1 MQTTT
6 KDKTIK
12 IYWTLDTLYRFIIYT
27 SQQQNSI
34 HKLVR
39 DSFMFEL
46 CPNYEMQKVY
56 HPQLNIFDIWML
68 PNTISVQLAISA
80 SEINVQVNKIIS
92 LYYSKHS
99 IISTSKNWLIWRKFN
114 TETEYKNFNILLKTH
129 FFYLADLRQWCKED

>member
-27 SQQQNSI
+27 SHQQNSI

-68 PNTISVQLAISA
+68 PNTVNVQLAISA

-99 IISTSKNWLIWRKFN
+99 ISSSKNWSISRKFQHWVKSKKLQHWRVN
-114 TETEYKNFNILLKTH
+114 DYIRMEN
-129 FFYLADLRQWCKED
+129 KE